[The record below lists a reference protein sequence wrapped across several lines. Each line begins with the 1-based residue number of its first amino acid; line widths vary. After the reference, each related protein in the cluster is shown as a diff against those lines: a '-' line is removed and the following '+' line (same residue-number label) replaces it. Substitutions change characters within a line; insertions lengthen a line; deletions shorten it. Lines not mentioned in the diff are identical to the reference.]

1 MIIQYKIS
9 NTIPDSTLSTI
20 NLELYS
26 YNCTFQIR
34 HFRTHTMYIISN
46 YFDYNKEHQKKFMEV
61 IMKYAVDHI
70 ISFHCR

>member
-9 NTIPDSTLSTI
+9 NTIPNSTLLEI

-26 YNCTFQIR
+26 YNCIFQIR
-34 HFRTHTMYIISN
+34 HFRTHMIYIISD

-61 IMKYAVDHI
+61 VMKYASEHI

>member
-9 NTIPDSTLSTI
+9 NNIPNSTLNEI

-26 YNCTFQIR
+26 YNCTFQLR
-34 HFRTHTMYIISN
+34 HFRTHMIYIISN
-46 YFDYNKEHQKKFMEV
+46 YFDYNREHQKRFMEV

-70 ISFHCR
+70 ISFHCA

>member
-9 NTIPDSTLSTI
+9 NTIPNSTLLEI

-26 YNCTFQIR
+26 YNCIFQIR
-34 HFRTHTMYIISN
+34 HFGTHMIYIISD

-61 IMKYAVDHI
+61 IMKYASEHI